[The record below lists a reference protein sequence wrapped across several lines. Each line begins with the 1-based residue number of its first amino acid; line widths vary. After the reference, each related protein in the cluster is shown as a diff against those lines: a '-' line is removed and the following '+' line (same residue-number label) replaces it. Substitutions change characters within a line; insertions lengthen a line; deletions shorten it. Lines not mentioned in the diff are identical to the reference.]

1 MSTHSESLA
10 TAAAKLS
17 PPVTVSLANIG
28 GYQVSEVVMIV
39 TLVYTTALLMHKLW
53 QMFTDVC
60 DRMERKRRPLLDR
73 RRGEPDERPVRLE
86 RRMSDRRLGE

>member
-1 MSTHSESLA
+1 MSNHSESLA

-39 TLVYTTALLMHKLW
+39 TLIYTTALLIHKLW

-60 DRMERKRRPLLDR
+60 DRIERKKRPKLDR
-73 RRGEPDERPVRLE
+73 RTGQPDFRDEKIE
-86 RRMSDRRLGE
+86 RRVSERRNF

>member
-1 MSTHSESLA
+1 MSTNSETMA

-39 TLVYTTALLMHKLW
+39 TLIYTIALLIHKLW

-60 DRMERKRRPLLDR
+60 DRMERKRRPQFDR
-73 RRGEPDERPVRLE
+73 RRGEPDERPVKLE
-86 RRMSDRRLGE
+86 RRFVDRRMGE

>member
-1 MSTHSESLA
+1 MSNHSESLA

-39 TLVYTTALLMHKLW
+39 TLIYTIALLIHKLW
-53 QMFTDVC
+53 QMFTDVY
-60 DRMERKRRPLLDR
+60 DRIERKKQPKFDR
-73 RRGEPDERPVRLE
+73 RTGQPDFRGEKIE
-86 RRMSDRRLGE
+86 RRVSERRNF

>member
-1 MSTHSESLA
+1 MSNNSESLA

-28 GYQVSEVVMIV
+28 GYQVSEIVMIV
-39 TLVYTTALLMHKLW
+39 TLIYTTALLIHKLW

-60 DRMERKRRPLLDR
+60 DRIDRKKRQNLDR
-73 RRGEPDERPVRLE
+73 RAGQPDFRDEKIE
-86 RRMSDRRLGE
+86 RRVSERRNF